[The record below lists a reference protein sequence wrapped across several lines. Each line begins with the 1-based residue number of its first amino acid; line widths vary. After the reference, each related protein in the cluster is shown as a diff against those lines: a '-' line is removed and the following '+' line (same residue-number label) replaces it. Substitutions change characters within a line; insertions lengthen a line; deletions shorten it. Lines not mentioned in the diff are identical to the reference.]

1 MYGRILAL
9 LIPATLKRLGVP
21 AEMVVYPRAPHG
33 PQEPEF
39 VLDIMHRHIDWVAKY
54 LGE

>member
-1 MYGRILAL
+1 MYTA
-9 LIPATLKRLGVP
+9 LKRKGVP
-21 AEMVVYPRAPHG
+21 AEMVVYPRTPHG
-33 PQEPEF
+33 PQEPKF